1 MHNFIYKHR
10 LQDRQWIEY
19 ETTRSGITEADYH
32 NGIPY
37 EEAIVEVKSIMHY
50 NQALLEFEM
59 NTISAIFRVTKQRK
73 CV

>member
-37 EEAIVEVKSIMHY
+37 EEAIVEVKSIM
-50 NQALLEFEM
+50 EFEM